1 MSDDLSD
8 HPAYWDWCPL
18 CRHGLDTGLE
28 CSNCGYDMM
37 PASKALSDIDTL
49 KSENERLRKALR
61 EAREAFFIIAH
72 HPIKHDPLAY
82 AVVRGIA
89 ETAIDDADAALNTLK
104 INHLG

>member
-1 MSDDLSD
+1 
-8 HPAYWDWCPL
+8 
-18 CRHGLDTGLE
+18 
-28 CSNCGYDMM
+28 MM

-89 ETAIDDADAALNTLK
+89 ETAIDDADATLNTLK